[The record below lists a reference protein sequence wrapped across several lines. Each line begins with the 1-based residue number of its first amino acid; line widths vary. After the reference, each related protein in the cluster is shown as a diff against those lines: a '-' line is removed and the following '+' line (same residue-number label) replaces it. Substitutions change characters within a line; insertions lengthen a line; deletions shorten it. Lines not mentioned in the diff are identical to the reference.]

1 MVREAGSQ
9 VNIGSEERSA
19 DHQGNICETET
30 EGNSVTVMTSLG
42 THVIICFAVFKKG
55 ICLKLLSDIQ
65 YRI

>member
-1 MVREAGSQ
+1 MVRETGSQ
-9 VNIGSEERSA
+9 VNSGSEERSA
-19 DHQGNICETET
+19 DHQGNICETE
-30 EGNSVTVMTSLG
+30 GNAVTVMTSLG